1 MMKIL
6 GIDDNIDINRL
17 LDTIMTEYGHQY
29 SFVTD
34 GREGV
39 KLIQQNEY
47 DLVLLDSGMPEF
59 DSRDVLE
66 ALRQKDLLQKQRIAL
81 FTASS
86 ISDDQMNEFMKKG
99 VRSLIRKPIDIDLFL
114 EKIEQIVAE

>member
-1 MMKIL
+1 MKIL